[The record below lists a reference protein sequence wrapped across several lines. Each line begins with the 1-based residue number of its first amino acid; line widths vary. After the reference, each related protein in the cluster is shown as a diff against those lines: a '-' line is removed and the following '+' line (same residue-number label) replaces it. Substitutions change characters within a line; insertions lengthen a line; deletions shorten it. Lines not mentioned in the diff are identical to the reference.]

1 MAENTGKSLSRA
13 LTRPVRAMSRMLAG
27 HATAPGDATPHQTGS
42 GIVNCALYLD
52 GVRQPGEWHYAEALS
67 AARAHTATG
76 DHGADDRARTGF
88 VWLGIKEP
96 GANELA
102 DVAET
107 FELHEL
113 AVEDAVKSSQRPK
126 VERYED
132 MTFLTMRTA
141 RYVEHGQLTANSE
154 VVEVGDILMFLGEH
168 FVITVRHGNA
178 CELSPVRKKLEE
190 RPDLLALG
198 PWAVAYAV
206 YDRVVDLF
214 VDVAAAMEE
223 DVAAVEDSVFS
234 RSMAGTGRI
243 QQIYQLKR
251 ELMEFKRTVLPLQ
264 RPLTGLV
271 AGQFAKLP
279 AEIERYFRDVLDHLA
294 RTVEQVMYFD
304 DVLNSILQARLAQV
318 TVDQNN
324 DMRKIAAWAGLAA
337 VWTAIAGVYGM
348 NFEVMPEI
356 GWTFGYPVVLAIMVG
371 VSIALYRAFRRSGW
385 L

>member
-13 LTRPVRAMSRMLAG
+13 LTRPVRAMSRILAG
-27 HATAPGDATPHQTGS
+27 TAATHGAATPSLAGS

-52 GVRQPGEWHYAEALS
+52 GVRQPGDWHFAEALS
-67 AARAHTATG
+67 AARAHTST
-76 DHGADDRARTGF
+76 DDSDGTSTGF
-88 VWLGIKEP
+88 VWLGLKEP

-102 DVAET
+102 DIAET
-107 FELHEL
+107 VDLHEL

-126 VERYED
+126 VERYGD

-141 RYVEHGQLTANSE
+141 RYVEHNELTANSE
-154 VVEVGDILMFLGEH
+154 VVEIGDILIFLGDH

-178 CELSPVRKKLEE
+178 CELSPVRKSLEG
-190 RPDLLALG
+190 RPDLLKLG

-206 YDRVVDLF
+206 YDKVVDLF

-223 DVAAVEDSVFS
+223 DVASVEDSVFS
-234 RSMAGTGRI
+234 RTKAGTGRI

-264 RPLTGLV
+264 RPLAGLLN
-271 AGQFAKLP
+271 GQLAKLP
-279 AEIERYFRDVLDHLA
+279 AEIERYFRDVLDHLT
-294 RTVEQVMYFD
+294 RTVEQVMYYD

-318 TVDQNN
+318 TVEQNN
-324 DMRKIAAWAGLAA
+324 DMRKIAAWAAIAA
-337 VWTAIAGVYGM
+337 AWTAIAGVYGM
-348 NFEVMPEI
+348 NFEVMPELD
-356 GWTFGYPVVLAIMVG
+356 WTFGYPGVLAIMVG
-371 VSIALYRAFRRSGW
+371 ISIALYRAFRRSGW